1 MVDTNGNRY
10 AQAAQKHWRM
20 KHGLDDVPVLHP
32 SEAIQSPL
40 DTPLQNLQLREPPTS
55 ADLGRLESPPPPPS
69 SAKGRLKLGAFPG
82 AGGESAAGASERGG
96 EERRAA
102 EAGEEGGE
110 EHHPVSS
117 TKDTSI
123 QMRLP
128 MLTPRSSPLTC
139 DACYDKAT
147 WFEPSKADG
156 DFTDEQ
162 VDYPQV
168 TATPICSESAD
179 VVQTSILLLRFSFC
193 VWRRCLLFPG
203 DLRRPVLTHRM
214 FNWRLAVLAYGINE
228 ESAILT
234 GTKRTIT
241 ARLNKVLAVAR
252 STIEAS
258 RNDAVPPC
266 MTAVLTRFL
275 GGASGRGGEGEERA
289 GAGRHHAR

>member
-1 MVDTNGNRY
+1 MMAPSLSKSFFLGELGSPLPPPFFPHMPPRPPFHCIHLRSLFFISLTMVDTNGNRY

-214 FNWRLAVLAYGINE
+214 VLPGRCRGRYADLA
-228 ESAILT
+228 
-234 GTKRTIT
+234 
-241 ARLNKVLAVAR
+241 
-252 STIEAS
+252 
-258 RNDAVPPC
+258 
-266 MTAVLTRFL
+266 
-275 GGASGRGGEGEERA
+275 
-289 GAGRHHAR
+289 